1 MNPLLRYIVSFGSIG
16 LACVMLASA
25 AYLVKKN
32 SPKPGE
38 VLVRFSPP
46 TNPDTPQVD
55 GNEVGSSSDFV
66 SGVGIIEPAGE
77 AITIGSQLP
86 GIVAKIFVEAGDFVE
101 QGKPLLMLDD
111 RTARA
116 DVEVARYSLKA
127 QEAKLSELLGQIAP
141 QRARVDAS
149 LAIVKQVQAALDN
162 NRRDL
167 RRAEELIGKE
177 AISTEE
183 LELRRVNVETTLAR
197 LLEAEARHR
206 EAQASLDQLDGAN
219 GAPSI
224 EVQRVAV
231 EQARAALAK
240 EEVNLQL
247 HTITAPKDCTVL
259 QLKVRVGEFVPATVL
274 ANPILTLGVMNPLH
288 VRVDIDESDIPRL
301 KTTARAYASVRGR
314 PNDRVPLTF
323 VRKEP
328 FVIPKRSL
336 TGGVNERVDT
346 RVLQVIYSVAPE
358 SIQAVAGQQVDI
370 YIQEAGSQTL

>member
-1 MNPLLRYIVSFGSIG
+1 M
-16 LACVMLASA
+16 
-25 AYLVKKN
+25 
-32 SPKPGE
+32 
-38 VLVRFSPP
+38 
-46 TNPDTPQVD
+46 
-55 GNEVGSSSDFV
+55 
-66 SGVGIIEPAGE
+66 
-77 AITIGSQLP
+77 
-86 GIVAKIFVEAGDFVE
+86 
-101 QGKPLLMLDD
+101 
-111 RTARA
+111 
-116 DVEVARYSLKA
+116 
-127 QEAKLSELLGQIAP
+127 
-141 QRARVDAS
+141 
-149 LAIVKQVQAALDN
+149 
-162 NRRDL
+162 
-167 RRAEELIGKE
+167 IGKE